1 MYTGYTHTRS
11 SICKRSPTRKKEK
24 KKKGKRK
31 KNRDR
36 TLVYVQRGEIPRPP
50 SLFFR
55 PRTTDIDKSREWP
68 NRSAE
73 WAYLRRFW
81 SDIYQRLASSNL
93 STRTR
98 RETLSSD
105 RIKPGK
111 ISILASVLRF
121 SNLWEGRGGGQSK
134 RVARKRGRGGFVGWA
149 KFCANEFRADLENF
163 IREGGHYYI
172 VSRLGFYCCMQKRDI
187 IYYVSGY

>member
-121 SNLWEGRGGGQSK
+121 SNLWERRGGGQSK
-134 RVARKRGRGGFVGWA
+134 GVAREKGKGWVRRVGA
-149 KFCANEFRADLENF
+149 RTNF
-163 IREGGHYYI
+163 EQIWRILFGKEATIISFPGSGSI
-172 VSRLGFYCCMQKRDI
+172 VACKN
-187 IYYVSGY
+187 VT

>member
-121 SNLWEGRGGGQSK
+121 SNLWERRGGGG
-134 RVARKRGRGGFVGWA
+134 RARELQGKRGRGGFAGWA
-149 KFCANEFRADLENF
+149 RERISSRSGEFYSGRRPLLYRFPARVLLLHAKTWHNLLCK
-163 IREGGHYYI
+163 
-172 VSRLGFYCCMQKRDI
+172 RLLM
-187 IYYVSGY
+187 